1 MYPNRYI
8 YFIGVPVLC
17 CITDCLISGFNNS
30 FIFVRRLPYWL
41 FIFCSVIHTTY
52 FLGLLSCDSLVNF
65 CSATFCL
72 VCLFSSFHQRA
83 LLSSNWWIAVIVWDI
98 TNTKSLFAK
107 ILCTDSMI
115 VSSFSIVILSVMS
128 WFQRSTQ
135 GLSVEIAELTKPH
148 YMDNGEGWPCSKE
161 HVPSERYLHML
172 FGYVKVWDFWQ
183 PQSNTLVS

>member
-1 MYPNRYI
+1 MCATARFWFGDYFVPRQLQPGTQPPYVSTSSLTLILHSISSPHHNQYFIFQVSDTQVSPTVQCLLLLNLSSLKLPVLVMYPNRYI
-8 YFIGVPVLC
+8 YFMGVPVLC

-83 LLSSNWWIAVIVWDI
+83 LLSSN
-98 TNTKSLFAK
+98 
-107 ILCTDSMI
+107 
-115 VSSFSIVILSVMS
+115 
-128 WFQRSTQ
+128 
-135 GLSVEIAELTKPH
+135 
-148 YMDNGEGWPCSKE
+148 
-161 HVPSERYLHML
+161 
-172 FGYVKVWDFWQ
+172 
-183 PQSNTLVS
+183 